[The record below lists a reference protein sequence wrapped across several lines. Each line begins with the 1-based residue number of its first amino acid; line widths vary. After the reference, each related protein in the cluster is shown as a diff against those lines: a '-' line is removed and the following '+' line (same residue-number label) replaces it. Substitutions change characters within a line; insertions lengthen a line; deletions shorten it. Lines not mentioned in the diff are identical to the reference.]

1 VQNLLVD
8 LTNATFAAEELP
20 RLVGEAHKRG
30 YTLRHI
36 PRPNERILSWIDLV
50 FGPSS
55 WSSETRKSQCFLA
68 EQGDEI
74 VGFAAFDARG
84 LPFRWLKRW
93 TNESDVG
100 IFGPF
105 GVKRDHRKTGIG
117 ELLLLAALAGL
128 RQIGYARALVPA
140 VGGDRLIAYYKRIA
154 AAETVDEFEI
164 DEPKKYRTTILASGD
179 GTNAQA
185 VIDRVHDGSLP
196 IEIVSVIANKKD
208 AQALV
213 RAQRA
218 KISQVHPLVWDRVR
232 QTRDA
237 YDEKLLETVSI
248 GNPELVLFLGWM
260 HLVNKTFLDR
270 FPDVL
275 NVHPAFLPYD
285 TSSDTVAYPDGSV
298 LPVYRGAKAIRDQ
311 AAAGVRWSGVTVHRV
326 NDKPDR
332 GAPLTRV
339 PYAVPNNTKEETLAN
354 ALHPLEHRA
363 VASAIRV
370 WTLEHPV

>member
-1 VQNLLVD
+1 VQNLLAD
-8 LTNATFAAEELP
+8 ITGEKFASEELGK
-20 RLVGEAHKRG
+20 LSAEATKRG
-30 YTLRHI
+30 YNLRHI
-36 PRPNERILSWIDLV
+36 PRPNERVLSWIDLV

-55 WSSETRKSQCFLA
+55 WSSETRKSQCFIV
-68 EQGDEI
+68 EQQDEI

-93 TNESDVG
+93 AEHDGVG

-117 ELLLLAALAGL
+117 ELLLVAALIGL
-128 RQIGYARALVPA
+128 RQAGYTQALIPSVS
-140 VGGDRLIAYYKRIA
+140 GDKLIAYYKRLT
-154 AAETVDEFEI
+154 AAETVDEYEV
-164 DEPKKYRTTILASGD
+164 EEQKKYRTTILASGD

-218 KISQVHPLVWDRVR
+218 KIQGVHPLVWDKVR

-237 YDEKLLETVSI
+237 YDEKLLETVSSS
-248 GNPELVLFLGWM
+248 NPELVLLLGWM
-260 HLVNKTFLDR
+260 HLVNKTFLER
-270 FPDVL
+270 FPELL
-275 NVHPAFLPYD
+275 NVHPAFLPFD
-285 TSSDTVAYPDGSV
+285 TASDTIAYPDGTV
-298 LPVYRGAKAIRDQ
+298 LPVYRGATAIRDQ
-311 AAAGVRWSGVTVHRV
+311 AAMGVRWSGVTVHRV
-326 NDKPDR
+326 TDKPDR
-332 GAPLTRV
+332 GEPITRI
-339 PYAVPNNTKEETLAN
+339 PYAVSNNVKQEALAN

-363 VASAIRV
+363 VAAAIRA
-370 WTLEHPV
+370 WTIER

>member
-1 VQNLLVD
+1 MQNLLAD
-8 LTNATFAAEELP
+8 ISGEKFASEELGK
-20 RLVGEAHKRG
+20 LSAEATKRG

-36 PRPNERILSWIDLV
+36 PRPNERVLSWIDLV
-50 FGPSS
+50 FGPNS
-55 WSSETRKSQCFLA
+55 WSSETRKSQCFIV
-68 EQGDEI
+68 EQQDEI

-93 TNESDVG
+93 AGADGVG

-117 ELLLLAALAGL
+117 ELLLVAALIGL
-128 RQIGYARALVPA
+128 RQAGYTQALIPA
-140 VGGDRLIAYYKRIA
+140 VGGERLVAYYKRVV

-164 DEPKKYRTTILASGD
+164 EEQKKYRTTILASGD

-218 KISQVHPLVWDRVR
+218 KIPNVHPLVWDNVR
-232 QTRDA
+232 QTRAA
-237 YDEKLLETVSI
+237 YDEKLLETVSSS
-248 GNPELVLFLGWM
+248 NPELVLFLGWM
-260 HLVNKTFLDR
+260 HLVNKTFLER
-270 FPDVL
+270 FPEVL
-275 NVHPAFLPYD
+275 NVHPAFLPFD
-285 TSSDTVAYPDGSV
+285 TSSDTIAYPDGMV

-311 AAAGVRWSGVTVHRV
+311 AAAGVRWAGVTVHRIT
-326 NDKPDR
+326 DKPDR
-332 GAPLTRV
+332 GEPLTRI
-339 PYAVPNNTKEETLAN
+339 PCAVANNVKEDALAN
-354 ALHPLEHRA
+354 MLHPLEQRA
-363 VASAIRV
+363 VAAAIRA
-370 WTLEHPV
+370 WALER